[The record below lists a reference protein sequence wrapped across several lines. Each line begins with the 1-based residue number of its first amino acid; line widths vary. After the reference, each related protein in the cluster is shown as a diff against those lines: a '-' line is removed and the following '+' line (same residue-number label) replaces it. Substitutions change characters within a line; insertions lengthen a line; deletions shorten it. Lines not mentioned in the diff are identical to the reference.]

1 MLLNILSNSHI
12 ALDETRFIHYNE
24 GAFWLQGFFVLEERF
39 VPRQYTASF
48 KDRSNASCIR
58 GGGEWYRSIKMKDL
72 HLVCSGLSSYRI
84 YGLLE
89 RDFASILPEDFV
101 MYVNKTTLR

>member
-1 MLLNILSNSHI
+1 
-12 ALDETRFIHYNE
+12 
-24 GAFWLQGFFVLEERF
+24 
-39 VPRQYTASF
+39 
-48 KDRSNASCIR
+48 
-58 GGGEWYRSIKMKDL
+58 MKDL

-101 MYVNKTTLR
+101 MCVNKTTLR